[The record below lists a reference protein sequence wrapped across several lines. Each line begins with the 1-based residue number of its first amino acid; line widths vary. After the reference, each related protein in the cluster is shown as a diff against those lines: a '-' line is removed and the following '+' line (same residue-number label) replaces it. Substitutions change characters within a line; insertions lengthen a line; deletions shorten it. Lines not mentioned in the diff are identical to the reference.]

1 MKIGRV
7 CGTVVS
13 SIQHPFLDGRRLLMV
28 QLEDPAGE
36 ATGEPIIAVNAVDAG
51 SGDRVLLLDEGNSA
65 RQILNA
71 PNAPIR
77 TLIVGIIDEI
87 FEGE

>member
-28 QLEDPAGE
+28 QLEDPAGK
-36 ATGEPIIAVNAVDAG
+36 ATGEAIIAVNAVDAG
-51 SGDRVLLLDEGNSA
+51 AGDRVLLLDEGNSA
-65 RQILNA
+65 RQVLGAENA
-71 PNAPIR
+71 PVR
-77 TLIVGIIDEI
+77 TLIVGIVDAVY
-87 FEGE
+87 EG